1 LLAHLKGGGLLLLL
15 LAKLKL
21 SCSGASTIADDS
33 VVVTAPLL
41 VVNAKGISSYK
52 KRCGATHSGSR

>member
-1 LLAHLKGGGLLLLL
+1 LLAHLEGGGLLLLL

-33 VVVTAPLL
+33 VVRAPLL
-41 VVNAKGISSYK
+41 VLNAKGISSYK
-52 KRCGATHSGSR
+52 KRCGATQSGSR